1 MGLDMYLTRKI
12 YFGGEY
18 EHRNISFGN
27 LKENEE
33 KLVIKQDIVNYQTKE
48 VVKTKTI
55 SLSTKDINRIESRV
69 GYWRKANAIH
79 KWFVDNVQNGEDD
92 CSEYYVSKEK
102 LIELYDTC
110 IQVMAIKEKILTYV
124 DDEKSITDEKIK
136 KDDLE
141 KLVELLPYQRGF
153 FFGSTN
159 YDEYYFQDVEDTIE
173 ICNKCLNE
181 LKNNENTFMSEFYY
195 QSSW

>member
-18 EHRNISFGN
+18 EHNNISFGN

-33 KLVIKQDIVNYQTKE
+33 KLTIKQELINYQAKE

-55 SLSTKDINRIESRV
+55 SLSTKDISKIESII

-79 KWFVDNVQNGEDD
+79 KWFVDNIQDGNDD
-92 CSEYYVSKEK
+92 CNEYIVPKS
-102 LIELYDTC
+102 LLTQRLYTVVRD
-110 IQVMAIKEKILTYV
+110 VLKNREMAETILPT
-124 DDEKSITDEKIK
+124 TG
-136 KDDLE
+136 
-141 KLVELLPYQRGF
+141 GF

-159 YDEYYFQDVEDTIE
+159 YDYYYFNDLEYTKSVLEKIMQDKD
-173 ICNKCLNE
+173 CLYY
-181 LKNNENTFMSEFYY
+181 YY